1 MELGFLGL
9 VMCILAFSG
18 GAYLGSACIMFGS
31 VLGAWICLTL
41 ES

>member
-9 VMCILAFSG
+9 VICILGFSV
-18 GAYLGSACIMFGS
+18 GAYLGSAWIMFSS
-31 VLGAWICLTL
+31 VLGAWISLKL